1 MTRRRNTVSASAY
14 LEEVHGV
21 GRTPGTLRRLR
32 STGGGPRYLKMGS
45 GEVIYTDEWLDAW
58 AEANLSEHSSTASY
72 PPDSGWRRPRR
83 AYNPDSRINPG
94 ARQPRKTA

>member
-1 MTRRRNTVSASAY
+1 MTKRLNTAAASAY

-21 GRTPGTLRRLR
+21 GRTPGTLRRMR
-32 STGGGPRYLKMGS
+32 STGGGPRYLKMRS

-72 PPDSGWRRPRR
+72 PPRSGWRRPRR
-83 AYNPDSRINPG
+83 AYNPDGTDNPRD
-94 ARQPRKTA
+94 RQPPKAA